1 MHDYADRHMEREGRK
16 LDEEQNYYKRDS
28 SDEED
33 DDEDD
38 DDDAKEDGADDAFDD
53 DDDFEEED
61 DNDDDIHSDSVS
73 ASSIDTAEEL
83 EAMMRANMLFVLYQ
97 YIGCGIFVKIMAPV
111 WKYGK
116 MCFRKV
122 MGNNNNN
129 NADGG
134 GGDAAQ
140 DAGMDASDI
149 AAEVVDTG
157 TNNLTGGGFY
167 SPPGTEGFMGLGGPT
182 PPLMPPPPG
191 VAEMATAAMN
201 SAGSGAASGTA
212 GAGGAAAAASATAAS
227 GLAGAVASAGVAQVG
242 AAVGM
247 AAVTVAAV
255 SSGVALNS
263 RAAVIPFTDN
273 FVPPHCSDGQLI
285 KEGQVEIRI
294 EGFPPSALPAKKQ
307 HLEVLFRDVYNEITG
322 TFAYIVALL

>member
-1 MHDYADRHMEREGRK
+1 MANYSYNQDTSAAFSVVGTVDHQRPRGGGGQWEDTTTTTTTHESGSNNNWMVLPNDESQQQQQQQQQPQQNRRVTMHDYADRHMEREGRK
-16 LDEEQNYYKRDS
+16 LDEEENYYKRDS

-38 DDDAKEDGADDAFDD
+38 DDDAKEDGADDPFDD

-191 VAEMATAAMN
+191 VAEMATAAAN
-201 SAGSGAASGTA
+201 SAASGAASGTA
-212 GAGGAAAAASATAAS
+212 AAGAAASATAAS
-227 GLAGAVASAGVAQVG
+227 GLAGAVASAGVA
-242 AAVGM
+242 
-247 AAVTVAAV
+247 
-255 SSGVALNS
+255 
-263 RAAVIPFTDN
+263 
-273 FVPPHCSDGQLI
+273 
-285 KEGQVEIRI
+285 K
-294 EGFPPSALPAKKQ
+294 
-307 HLEVLFRDVYNEITG
+307 
-322 TFAYIVALL
+322 